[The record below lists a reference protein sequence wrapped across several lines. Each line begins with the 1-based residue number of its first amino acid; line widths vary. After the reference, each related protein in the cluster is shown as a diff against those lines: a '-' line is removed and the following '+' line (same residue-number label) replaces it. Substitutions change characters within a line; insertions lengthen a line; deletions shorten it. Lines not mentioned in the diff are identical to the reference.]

1 MITYIAQPRNRVIR
15 SQLIRSQPPPR
26 QMREYRYARMR
37 DMAKK
42 IPPEMAE
49 LSVYVDK
56 KLKLRFKLACTAQEK
71 PMSEIIGLLM
81 EQWLETTEAPPEAKA
96 KAGENVQD

>member
-1 MITYIAQPRNRVIR
+1 
-15 SQLIRSQPPPR
+15 
-26 QMREYRYARMR
+26 MREYRYARMR

-71 PMSEIIGLLM
+71 PMSEVIGLLM
-81 EQWLETTEAPPEAKA
+81 KQWLETTESSPESKTQ
-96 KAGENVQD
+96 GGQNVQE

>member
-1 MITYIAQPRNRVIR
+1 MRN
-15 SQLIRSQPPPR
+15 
-26 QMREYRYARMR
+26 
-37 DMAKK
+37 MAKK

-56 KLKLRFKLACTAQEK
+56 RLKLRFKLACTAQEK

-81 EQWLETTEAPPEAKA
+81 KQWLETTEIPPGSKTQGGQNA
-96 KAGENVQD
+96 QD

>member
-1 MITYIAQPRNRVIR
+1 
-15 SQLIRSQPPPR
+15 
-26 QMREYRYARMR
+26 MREYRYARMR

-81 EQWLETTEAPPEAKA
+81 KQWLETTEAPPEAQA
-96 KAGENVQD
+96 KAGYNVQD

>member
-1 MITYIAQPRNRVIR
+1 MRN
-15 SQLIRSQPPPR
+15 
-26 QMREYRYARMR
+26 
-37 DMAKK
+37 MAKK

-56 KLKLRFKLACTAQEK
+56 RLKLRFKLACTAQEK

-81 EQWLETTEAPPEAKA
+81 KQWLETAETPPEAQT
-96 KAGENVQD
+96 KAGQNVQN

>member
-1 MITYIAQPRNRVIR
+1 
-15 SQLIRSQPPPR
+15 
-26 QMREYRYARMR
+26 MR

-56 KLKLRFKLACTAQEK
+56 KLKLRFKLACTAREK

-81 EQWLETTEAPPEAKA
+81 EQWLETTEAPLEHPT
-96 KAGENVQD
+96 KAGQNVQD

>member
-1 MITYIAQPRNRVIR
+1 MSPR
-15 SQLIRSQPPPR
+15 SKPPPR

-56 KLKLRFKLACTAQEK
+56 RLKLRFKLACTAQEK
-71 PMSEIIGLLM
+71 PMSEVIGLLM
-81 EQWLETTEAPPEAKA
+81 KQWLETAETPPEAKTQ
-96 KAGENVQD
+96 AGQNVQD

>member
-1 MITYIAQPRNRVIR
+1 
-15 SQLIRSQPPPR
+15 
-26 QMREYRYARMR
+26 MR

-71 PMSEIIGLLM
+71 PMSEVIGLLM
-81 EQWLETTEAPPEAKA
+81 KQWLETTETSPESKTQ
-96 KAGENVQD
+96 GGQNVQE